1 MRPAVTVKNA
11 PKGNPDL
18 DNFHTASQGR
28 VASTKDLS
36 VQAMQAK
43 LDEVLPHLHYSTT
56 FRRIANIDGILVELV
71 TNSRHQYDFWC
82 ENWHPAS
89 GHVRPHGQIYS
100 VSGVPGHEA
109 HAYYCPHTDTALF
122 VNTEYYGQC
131 KSWALGLAAVILERK
146 FNTHSIH
153 GAAAEV
159 AGKGIV
165 LIAPTGTGK
174 TTQVNRLMQHPQG
187 KVIGDD
193 WVYIHHPRNLRD
205 GDHLGVYQP
214 EVSLYVRTENAE
226 NEPWLIPI
234 FDRCKVENVVRERGQ
249 CESPSCKE
257 GNCMFEQGFP
267 YCYWG
272 FGNSRALLPRDWMLG
287 PEKVK
292 DTTTIHLIVLL
303 RRDASAPSVEE
314 LDEDRLVEILKEG
327 KTLIRPGAGPRE
339 QWGTYKSEPWY
350 NPYLLAPDQKRQE
363 QFFREEARR
372 ARCVI
377 LNTAHQTIDETYRL
391 ILEYAGVEDAPS
403 VVGQAARPAV
413 RVVKAPMKAP
423 AAATK
428 PKAKGKA
435 APSAPA
441 SKGKKARGGR

>member
-1 MRPAVTVKNA
+1 MSTTITVSNTA
-11 PKGNPDL
+11 TKGNPAL

-28 VASTKDLS
+28 VDSTKDMAAE
-36 VQAMQAK
+36 AMQAK
-43 LDEVLPHLHYSTT
+43 LDEVLPHLRFNET

-71 TNSRHQYDFWC
+71 TNSRHQYEFWC

-100 VSGVPGHEA
+100 VTGVPDHEA
-109 HAYYCPHTDTALF
+109 HAYYCPETDTALF

-193 WVYIHHPRNLRD
+193 WVYIGHPAD
-205 GDHLGVYQP
+205 LGEEARLEVYQP

-226 NEPWLIPI
+226 NEPWLVPV
-234 FDRCKVENVVRERGQ
+234 FDRCKVENVVDVRGA
-249 CESPSCKE
+249 CESPSCKA
-257 GNCMFEQGFP
+257 GDCMFEQGYD

-272 FGNSRALLPRDWMLG
+272 FGNSRALLPREWMMG
-287 PEKVK
+287 PERVK
-292 DTTTIHLIVLL
+292 DTTPIDLIVLL
-303 RRDASAPSVEE
+303 RRDESEPSVVE
-314 LDEDRLVEILKEG
+314 LDEDGLIELLQEG
-327 KTLIRPGAGPRE
+327 KTMIRPGAGPRAL
-339 QWGTYKSEPWY
+339 WGTYKSEPWY
-350 NPYLLAPDQKRQE
+350 NPYLLAPDHARQE
-363 QFFREEARR
+363 RFFREEARR
-372 ARCVI
+372 AKCVV
-377 LNTAHQTIDETYRL
+377 LNTAHQSIEETCRL
-391 ILEYAGVEDAPS
+391 ILKSAGVDA
-403 VVGQAARPAV
+403 
-413 RVVKAPMKAP
+413 
-423 AAATK
+423 
-428 PKAKGKA
+428 
-435 APSAPA
+435 
-441 SKGKKARGGR
+441 

>member
-1 MRPAVTVKNA
+1 MTLLVQT
-11 PKGNPDL
+11 KGNPEL
-18 DNFHTASQGR
+18 DNHHTASQGR
-28 VASTKDLS
+28 VDSTKDMTAD
-36 VQAMQAK
+36 AMREK
-43 LDEVLPHLHYSTT
+43 LDAVLPYLHFTHT

-71 TNSRHQYDFWC
+71 TNSRHQYEFWA

-100 VSGVPGHEA
+100 VSGVPDHKA
-109 HAYYCPHTDTALF
+109 HAYYCPETDTALF

-159 AGKGIV
+159 DGKGIV
-165 LIAPTGTGK
+165 IIAPTGTGK
-174 TTQVNRLMQHPQG
+174 TTQVNRLMQHPKG

-193 WVYIHHPRNLRD
+193 WIYIGHPQDESRMAPTERLW
-205 GDHLGVYQP
+205 VYQP

-234 FDRCKVENVVRERGQ
+234 FDRCKVENVVSKKGE
-249 CESPSCKE
+249 CESPSCEK
-257 GNCMFEQGFP
+257 GDCMFEMGYP

-272 FGNSRALLPRDWMLG
+272 FGNSRALLPREWMKG

-292 DTTTIHLIVLL
+292 DTAPIDLIVLL
-303 RRDASAPSVEE
+303 RRDADAPSIEE
-314 LDEDRLVEILKEG
+314 LSEDRLIDVLREG

-350 NPYLLAPDQKRQE
+350 NPYLLAPDHARQE
-363 QFFREEARR
+363 EFFRAEHRR
-372 ARCVI
+372 ARAVI
-377 LNTAHQTIDETYRL
+377 LNTAHQDIEETCRL
-391 ILEYAGVEDAPS
+391 ILKYAGVAEDPS
-403 VVGQAARPAV
+403 RSE
-413 RVVKAPMKAP
+413 
-423 AAATK
+423 
-428 PKAKGKA
+428 
-435 APSAPA
+435 PS
-441 SKGKKARGGR
+441 RGSQFA